1 MGKINL
7 NIRWYVLV
15 LLVPFS
21 LYGQKVVIQR
31 GAYMTVQDGAKF
43 KVVDASNTSTIT
55 IKSDILGSGSLVD
68 YTTNTTGGVTV
79 DGDFHIELYLTPCD
93 STLGYTGGCWHYVSS
108 PITNATSSVFYLDY
122 LKKWSEPLGKWSGY
136 ITSTTEQLYPLQGYA
151 ISRPSGNSDTKT
163 FTGTVNSQVAEF
175 VLSRTPNKGG
185 GYNLVG
191 NPYPSAVDIESSG
204 ITWNQT
210 DAKVWYYNKTGKN
223 YLAYVK
229 GGSGNT
235 GSQYIPAM
243 QGFFVHVNENYT
255 TGGLTI
261 SNAARFH
268 DISVPYYKNG
278 ELEMEQDVLYLKADG
293 QNQSAYDLLSIVF
306 RPFATINYDNLY
318 DAGKIYGDVQ
328 SPQLYSMNSENDKLT
343 INVLPWQGISTI
355 IPVHFEVP
363 GGTGGIYSITA
374 IGVENFGSGTTIYLQ
389 DLKENTTQELNSN
402 PVYSFSYAEG
412 DDPAR
417 FVLKFD
423 NPFYGV
429 QENGKTNDIDIYSS
443 GDYLFIKN
451 NSGMELK
458 GDLYLYDMLGRLM
471 FSKKLE
477 NKLLNKIDPE
487 NVETGYY
494 LVRIVTSEETYVR
507 KVFLD

>member
-1 MGKINL
+1 MEKISL
-7 NIRWYVLV
+7 NIRWYVLA
-15 LLVPFS
+15 LLIPFS

-31 GAYMTVQDGAKF
+31 GAYMTVQDGAKL
-43 KVVDASNTSTIT
+43 KVVDPGNTSTIT
-55 IKSDILGSGSLVD
+55 IKSDNLGSGSLVD

-108 PITNATSSVFYLDY
+108 PVTNATSSVFYLDY
-122 LKKWSEPLGKWSGY
+122 LQKWSEPLGKWSGY
-136 ITSTTEQLYPLQGYA
+136 ITSTTEPLNPVQGYA

-163 FTGTVNSQVAEF
+163 FTGTVNSQAAEF
-175 VLSRTPNKGG
+175 PLTRTPNKGG

-191 NPYPSAVDIESSG
+191 NPYPSAVDIVSNG

-210 DAKVWYYNKTGKN
+210 DAKVWYYNKAGKN
-223 YLAYVK
+223 YLAYTK
-229 GGSGNT
+229 GIGGT
-235 GSQYIPAM
+235 GSRYIPAM
-243 QGFFVHVNENYT
+243 QGFFVHVNASFLA
-255 TGGLTI
+255 GSLTI
-261 SNAARFH
+261 SNSARLH
-268 DISVPYYKNG
+268 DISVPFYKG
-278 ELEMEQDVLYLKADG
+278 GPLMIEEDALYLKVQKQD
-293 QNQSAYDLLSIVF
+293 QSAHDLLCVVF
-306 RPFATINYDNLY
+306 RPFATSNYDDLY
-318 DAGKIYGDVQ
+318 DAAKMYGDAE
-328 SPQLYSMNSENDKLT
+328 SPQLYTVTSDESYLT
-343 INVLPWQGISTI
+343 INVLPFAGKTTM
-355 IPVHFEVP
+355 VP
-363 GGTGGIYSITA
+363 LGFKVFSNGTGVYSINATNL
-374 IGVENFGSGTTIYLQ
+374 ESFRSGTSIYLE
-389 DLKENTTQELNSN
+389 DLKENKTQELNAN
-402 PVYSFSYAEG
+402 PVYSFTYTDR

-429 QENGKTNDIDIYSS
+429 QENGKTNNIDIYSS
-443 GDYLFIKN
+443 GEYLFIKN
-451 NSGMELK
+451 NSGMEIK

-487 NVETGYY
+487 IVETGYY